1 MSKLHVPAPG
11 ERSGDPY
18 GVDDILFYAFAIC
31 LAFVALG
38 YFFWIDRDPGPEHVA
53 HALIRAASVEESA
66 EVDPSSQVHFFLALT
81 GEELDTYVWDDA
93 TLMRVFAF
101 GPRSASEAA
110 CAYLGP
116 KLSGGE
122 VEGGIIEAMVQGV
135 EAHNPQGPW
144 SCLSRLFL
152 DDELSNVGV
161 LEEGLEV
168 FWREVETFESH
179 QEIVESVVVD
189 FRTKRSRPG
198 SERFYRWLRLCGI
211 QPAYSPSGE
220 CLRLLRQISPAQG
233 EDVLTMIDKHLEG
246 GELSTDE
253 LLRIIDGVGYVAIHG
268 QPSRWRIAETRAL
281 PAYDID
287 LRIGAVMMLCRLVN
301 APDDNLSRAAA
312 RRLSQAAA
320 VVART
325 ADPHLIFRW
334 RAGCRVGFGR
344 EGADSYTPVPLL
356 AVWTG
361 NSDEAPAY
369 SLRDAIERGDC
380 EVREGLPIW
389 ACGVRRWTGEG
400 RTVPQYL
407 NEVWTH
413 SRYIEWADR

>member
-38 YFFWIDRDPGPEHVA
+38 YFFWIDRDPGQEKV
-53 HALIRAASVEESA
+53 A
-66 EVDPSSQVHFFLALT
+66 EVLSARAPMDEPGEVEPSSRVQFLLELS
-81 GEELDTYVWDDA
+81 GEELEAYDWDDE
-93 TLMRVFAF
+93 TLMLVFAY
-101 GPRSASEAA
+101 GPRLASEAA
-110 CAYLGP
+110 CLYLAP
-116 KLSGGE
+116 KLSAGE
-122 VEGGIIEAMVQGV
+122 VDGGVVEAMIQGI
-135 EAHNPQGPW
+135 EEQNPLLPW

-152 DDELSNVGV
+152 DGELSNVGV
-161 LEEGLEV
+161 LEEGFEA
-168 FWREVETFESH
+168 FWRAVETFEFH
-179 QEIVESVVVD
+179 QGIIERVVSD
-189 FRTKRSRPG
+189 FRTSRSRPE
-198 SERFYRWLRLCGI
+198 SERFYRWLRLCGL
-211 QPAYSPSGE
+211 QPGYTPSGE
-220 CLRLLRQISPAQG
+220 CLRLLRQLSPAQG
-233 EDVLTMIDKHLEG
+233 EDILAMVDKHLEG
-246 GELSTDE
+246 EELSADE

-281 PAYDID
+281 PAYDVD

-301 APDDNLSRAAA
+301 SPDDDLSRAAA

-334 RAGCRVGFGR
+334 RAGCRVGFGP

-356 AVWTG
+356 GIWTG
-361 NSDEAPAY
+361 NPDEAPVY
-369 SLRDAIERGDC
+369 SLRDAVERGDC

-389 ACGVRRWTGEG
+389 ACGARQWTGEG
-400 RTVPQYL
+400 RTLQQHL